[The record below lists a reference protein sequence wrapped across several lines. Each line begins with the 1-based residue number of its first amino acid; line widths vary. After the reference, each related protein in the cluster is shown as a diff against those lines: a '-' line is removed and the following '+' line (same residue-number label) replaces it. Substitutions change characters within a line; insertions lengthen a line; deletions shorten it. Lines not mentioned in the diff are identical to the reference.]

1 MALIIQ
7 VMKIHSLGK
16 DCLISGITGEY
27 LNCYVFS
34 GPIFYQKLKHMVSDK
49 IHARARGPTTMLTR

>member
-1 MALIIQ
+1 MGKILIS
-7 VMKIHSLGK
+7 HGFSYDGK

-34 GPIFYQKLKHMVSDK
+34 GPIYY
-49 IHARARGPTTMLTR
+49 